1 MRFSQDFLTFVE
13 YWTQRRATTEE
24 EEAAAAAA
32 AAAAALP
39 EAARSAF
46 KAKKTLLQFLLTRFL

>member
-24 EEAAAAAA
+24 EEEEE
-32 AAAAALP
+32 AAAALP

-46 KAKKTLLQFLLTRFL
+46 KAKKTLVQFLLTRFL

>member
-32 AAAAALP
+32 AAAALP

>member
-24 EEAAAAAA
+24 EEEE
-32 AAAAALP
+32 AAAALP

-46 KAKKTLLQFLLTRFL
+46 KAKKTLVQFLLTRFL

>member
-13 YWTQRRATTEE
+13 YWTQHRATTAEE
-24 EEAAAAAA
+24 EEEEEE
-32 AAAAALP
+32 AAALP

-46 KAKKTLLQFLLTRFL
+46 KAKKTLVQFLLTPFL

>member
-13 YWTQRRATTEE
+13 YWTQHRATTAEE
-24 EEAAAAAA
+24 EEEEEEE
-32 AAAAALP
+32 AAAALP

-46 KAKKTLLQFLLTRFL
+46 KAKKTLVQFLLTPFL

>member
-24 EEAAAAAA
+24 EEAAAAA
-32 AAAAALP
+32 LP

-46 KAKKTLLQFLLTRFL
+46 KAKKTLVHFLLTRFL

>member
-24 EEAAAAAA
+24 EEE
-32 AAAAALP
+32 AAAALP

-46 KAKKTLLQFLLTRFL
+46 KAKKTLVQFLLTRFL

>member
-24 EEAAAAAA
+24 EAAAM
-32 AAAAALP
+32 P

-46 KAKKTLLQFLLTRFL
+46 KAKKTLVKFVLTRFL

>member
-13 YWTQRRATTEE
+13 YWTQRRATTAEEE
-24 EEAAAAAA
+24 EEAP
-32 AAAAALP
+32 ALT

-46 KAKKTLLQFLLTRFL
+46 KAKKTIVQFLLTPFL

>member
-24 EEAAAAAA
+24 EEAAAA
-32 AAAAALP
+32 LP

-46 KAKKTLLQFLLTRFL
+46 KAKKTLVHFLLTRFL